1 MENTPPDERV
11 AEPIERTTTA
21 LVRGPESEK
30 VGYGGDHLLSQITGL
45 DVETIRRGRRELDEE
60 LAARP
65 VEGVRQVGGGRL
77 PVEKKTH
84 RSRRH
89 LRS

>member
-1 MENTPPDERV
+1 
-11 AEPIERTTTA
+11 
-21 LVRGPESEK
+21 
-30 VGYGGDHLLSQITGL
+30 
-45 DVETIRRGRRELDEE
+45 LDEE

-65 VEGVRQVGGGRL
+65 VEGVRQGGGGRL